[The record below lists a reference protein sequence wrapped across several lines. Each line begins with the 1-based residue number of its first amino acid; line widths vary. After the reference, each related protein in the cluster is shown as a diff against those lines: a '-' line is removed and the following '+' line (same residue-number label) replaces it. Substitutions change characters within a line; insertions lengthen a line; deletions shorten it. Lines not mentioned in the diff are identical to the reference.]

1 MKKQFKYPK
10 HFEEHKK
17 IPKITQKRIKLA
29 EVSLGDFEG
38 RLENELLNWFSLTPQ
53 HWIMLHMVIL
63 LLRHIGGS
71 CGEQYMITPAISL

>member
-10 HFEEHKK
+10 HFEEQKK

-38 RLENELLNWFSLTPQ
+38 RLKMNYL
-53 HWIMLHMVIL
+53 
-63 LLRHIGGS
+63 IGFH
-71 CGEQYMITPAISL
+71 